1 MITVGDVMAMRAFD
15 NMWLAAPCPGAE
27 GREVHGVGTLDHEPF
42 TKRYDLFSEG
52 EMIFTTLGFAELHP
66 DLAEEALLALIER
79 KVAAIAVKAVV
90 LREVTPC
97 VAAASA
103 EAGVPV
109 LFYEGRF
116 MERVIADLM
125 NLLDDDA
132 AEWERVHL
140 IDSILA
146 PSDEQAV
153 RSTFFTIAGVTGA
166 TIQCM
171 AIRPVTDDDASLR
184 ALQKVVEG
192 VLVGYGERWDDVERT
207 FVCRYRGML
216 LGFVSFKRPP
226 LKAIAISDAD
236 LAKCIA
242 TAGPLVCGISQE
254 VPLGEGDI
262 AVRQAMAALKTAIAD
277 GVPITRWTILRFD
290 AFRAAARTDRLYAR
304 SADLLRSLLF
314 DYDAEHDAELEK
326 TAEAFA
332 ASYGEVRACAEAL
345 FQHPNT
351 VRYRLKKI
359 KEVLAMEEATDR
371 ELAALLFLVFL
382 TGDALDARL
391 EDRKFGF

>member
-1 MITVGDVMAMRAFD
+1 MITVGDVMNMRAFD
-15 NMWLAAPCPGAE
+15 RIWLAAPCEGAAS
-27 GREVHGVGTLDHEPF
+27 REVVGVGTLDHEPF
-42 TKRYDLFSEG
+42 TGSYDLFERG
-52 EMIFTTLGFAELHP
+52 EFIFTTLGFAAMHP

-79 KVAAIAVKAVV
+79 DVAAVAVKPVALKALPEKVV
-90 LREVTPC
+90 
-97 VAAASA
+97 AASA
-103 EAGVPV
+103 ERGVPV
-109 LFYEGRF
+109 FFYEGRY

-125 NLLDDDA
+125 NALDDDA
-132 AEWERVHL
+132 AEWERNHL
-140 IDSILA
+140 IDLMLA

-166 TIQCM
+166 TIQCL
-171 AIRPVTDDDASLR
+171 AIQTVTEDDASLR

-192 VLVGYGERWDDVERT
+192 VLAAYGDRWGDVERT
-207 FVCRYRGML
+207 FVCRYRAMI

-254 VPLGEGDI
+254 VSLGEGDL
-262 AVRQAMAALKTAIAD
+262 ALRQAMAALRTAHVEGGI
-277 GVPITRWTILRFD
+277 VRWTTLRFD

-304 SADLLRSLLF
+304 SADLMRSLLF
-314 DYDAEHDAELEK
+314 DYDAEHDSDLGV
-326 TAEAFA
+326 TAQAFA
-332 ASYGEVRACAEAL
+332 AACGEVSRTAEAL

-359 KEVLAMEEATDR
+359 KEVLAVQDLTDR
-371 ELAALLFLVFL
+371 ELAALLQLVYL
-382 TGDALDARL
+382 A
-391 EDRKFGF
+391 

>member
-1 MITVGDVMAMRAFD
+1 MITVGDVMTMRAFD
-15 NMWLAAPCPGAE
+15 SIWLAAPCEGARE
-27 GREVHGVGTLDHEPF
+27 REVVGVGTLDHEPF
-42 TKRYDLFSEG
+42 TGRYDLFSEG

-90 LREVTPC
+90 LREVTPR

-125 NLLDDDA
+125 NLLDDA

-140 IDSILA
+140 IDRILA

-171 AIRPVTDDDASLR
+171 AIQAVTEDDASLR
-184 ALQKVVEG
+184 ALQKVVEE

-254 VPLGEGDI
+254 VSLGEGDI
-262 AVRQAMAALKTAIAD
+262 AVRQAMAALQTAMAD

-304 SADLLRSLLF
+304 SADLLRSVLF
-314 DYDAEHDAELEK
+314 DYDAEHDAELGK

-382 TGDALDARL
+382 TGDAVDARL

>member
-1 MITVGDVMAMRAFD
+1 MITVGDVMNMRAFD
-15 NMWLAAPCPGAE
+15 RIWLAAPCERAAS
-27 GREVHGVGTLDHEPF
+27 REVMGVGTLDHEPF
-42 TKRYDLFSEG
+42 TGNYNLFTAG
-52 EMIFTTLGFAELHP
+52 EFIFTTLGLAAMHP

-79 KVAAIAVKAVV
+79 DVAAIAVKPVV
-90 LREVTPC
+90 LKALPER

-103 EAGVPV
+103 ERGVPV
-109 LFYEGRF
+109 FFYEGRY

-132 AEWERVHL
+132 AEWERTSL

-146 PSDEQAV
+146 SSDEQAV
-153 RSTFFTIAGVTGA
+153 RATFFTIAGVTGA

-171 AIRPVTDDDASLR
+171 AVRAVTDDDASLR
-184 ALQKVVEG
+184 ALQRVLEG
-192 VLVGYGERWDDVERT
+192 VLANYGERWDDVERT

-236 LAKCIA
+236 LEKCVA

-254 VPLGEGDI
+254 VSLGEGDL
-262 AVRQAMAALKTAIAD
+262 AVRQAMAALRTAEAEDAGI
-277 GVPITRWTILRFD
+277 VRWTTLRFD
-290 AFRAAARTDRLYAR
+290 AFRAAAKSDRLYAR

-314 DYDAEHDAELEK
+314 DYDAEHGSDLGA

-332 ASYGEVRACAEAL
+332 SSFGEVSRTAEAL

-351 VRYRLKKI
+351 VRYRLRKI
-359 KEVLAMEEATDR
+359 KDVLGVPEASDR
-371 ELAALLFLVFL
+371 ELAALLQL
-382 TGDALDARL
+382 TYLA
-391 EDRKFGF
+391 

>member
-1 MITVGDVMAMRAFD
+1 MITVGDVLNMRAFD
-15 NMWLAAPCPGAE
+15 RIWLAAPCEGAAA
-27 GREVHGVGTLDHEPF
+27 REVVGVGTLDHEPF
-42 TKRYDLFSEG
+42 TGAYDLFKQDEF
-52 EMIFTTLGFAELHP
+52 IFTTLGLAAMHP

-79 KVAAIAVKAVV
+79 DVAAIAVKPVV
-90 LREVTPC
+90 LKALPEK

-103 EAGVPV
+103 ARGVPV
-109 LFYEGRF
+109 FFYEGRY

-125 NLLDDDA
+125 NALDDDA
-132 AEWERVHL
+132 AEWERNHL

-153 RSTFFTIAGVTGA
+153 RSTFFAIAGVTGA

-171 AIRPVTDDDASLR
+171 AIRAVTDDDASLR
-184 ALQKVVEG
+184 ALQGVVEK
-192 VLVGYGERWDDVERT
+192 VLTGYGERWDDVERT

-242 TAGPLVCGISQE
+242 TAGPLLCGISQE
-254 VPLGEGDI
+254 VSLGEGDL
-262 AVRQAMAALKTAIAD
+262 AVRQAMAALRTAEAEDAGI
-277 GVPITRWTILRFD
+277 VRWTTLRFD
-290 AFRAAARTDRLYAR
+290 AFRAAARSDRLYAR
-304 SADLLRSLLF
+304 AADLLRSLLF
-314 DYDAEHDAELEK
+314 DYDAEHSSDLGV

-332 ASYGEVRACAEAL
+332 SSFGEVSRTAEAL

-359 KEVLAMEEATDR
+359 KEVLDVQDLTDR
-371 ELAALLFLVFL
+371 ELAALLAL
-382 TGDALDARL
+382 TYLA
-391 EDRKFGF
+391 

>member
-1 MITVGDVMAMRAFD
+1 MITVGDVQNMRAFD
-15 NMWLAAPCPGAE
+15 RIWLAAPCEGAAS
-27 GREVHGVGTLDHEPF
+27 REVVGVGTLDHEPF
-42 TKRYDLFSEG
+42 TGSYDLFTAG
-52 EMIFTTLGFAELHP
+52 EFIFTTLGLAALHP

-79 KVAAIAVKAVV
+79 DVAAIAVKPVV
-90 LREVTPC
+90 LKALPER

-103 EAGVPV
+103 ERGVPV
-109 LFYEGRF
+109 FFYEGRY

-132 AEWERVHL
+132 AEWERTSL

-146 PSDEQAV
+146 SSDEQAV
-153 RSTFFTIAGVTGA
+153 RATFFTIAGVTGA

-171 AIRPVTDDDASLR
+171 AVRAVTDDDASLR
-184 ALQKVVEG
+184 ALQRVLEG
-192 VLVGYGERWDDVERT
+192 VLANYGERWDDVERT

-236 LAKCIA
+236 LEKCVA

-254 VPLGEGDI
+254 VSLGEGDL
-262 AVRQAMAALKTAIAD
+262 AVRQAMAALRTAEAEDAGI
-277 GVPITRWTILRFD
+277 VRWTTLRFD
-290 AFRAAARTDRLYAR
+290 AFRAAAKSDRLYAR

-314 DYDAEHDAELEK
+314 DYDAEHGSDLGA

-332 ASYGEVRACAEAL
+332 SSFGEVSRTAEAL

-351 VRYRLKKI
+351 VRYRLRKI
-359 KEVLAMEEATDR
+359 KDVLGVPEAGDR
-371 ELAALLFLVFL
+371 ELAALLQLVYL
-382 TGDALDARL
+382 A
-391 EDRKFGF
+391 